1 MRTADGVQTE
11 DNDGASSSETL
22 SAPLHL
28 ACLLHDL
35 PPPPSSKARGFGES
49 SGEEAVKRT
58 SFAWLNLN
66 FDTFLSGTRRH
77 ADLDG

>member
-1 MRTADGVQTE
+1 MRTGDGVQAQ
-11 DNDGASSSETL
+11 DNDRVSSAETL

-49 SGEEAVKRT
+49 LEEEAVKRT

-66 FDTFLSGTRRH
+66 FDTFLSGSRRH